1 MYTEAQCHD
10 MRENYQLVLGR
21 EEEHVL
27 RREIWA
33 VTLSSWIFMV
43 MAYLTLLHVGP
54 NLVTSAHSDV
64 TFRLLFAI
72 YVSVIAAFTVFK
84 RILSLVFW
92 CCAPAQSSSKNRC
105 SIRPRA
111 LLRRLCH
118 DILFTLLSCLTITVA
133 VTSCIFLGAY
143 FDPRHTQSIVWLPFS
158 NLI

>member
-21 EEEHVL
+21 EEEQVL

-43 MAYLTLLHVGP
+43 MAYLTLLQVGP
-54 NLVTSAHSDV
+54 NVVTSAHSDV

-118 DILFTLLSCLTITVA
+118 DILFTLLSFLMIAGAVFICGFIQQTFNPRFRPMDTIKLLGLT
-133 VTSCIFLGAY
+133 
-143 FDPRHTQSIVWLPFS
+143 
-158 NLI
+158 